1 MQEVFLLGIG
11 VVATALHEV
20 AKAFL
25 LGCSVFRSQALVQ
38 AVWPWVYAGLLLAV
52 SLTSGLTVVA
62 AITCWAARFG
72 AAALTLVVIAVRH
85 AGLGLPEPQLLRSS
99 MHFGLRAWPIT
110 ASRFMNFRTD
120 QILMG
125 FLATQ
130 AALGIYAVAVSAS
143 EALLLMSFAVGSAI
157 VPVIG
162 GSEESKRGERTLQ
175 TLRVLLLTTAVAVV
189 LAAIVG
195 PTLLPL
201 VLGPITSARSLP
213 SSSCCREPSAS
224 QHSWSSAGLCSPAA
238 GPEAPPADSS
248 SPRSSVSVS
257 ILP

>member
-1 MQEVFLLGIG
+1 MLVLTRGLVPAERGTVAFLIVTALFAAYVCGLGLGETATVFASTRPESRPRLLTNLLLASALVSVAAAVAVALLLDALADVRPRGITTQEVFLLGIG

-62 AITCWAARFG
+62 AITCWAACFG

-85 AGLGLPEPQLLRSS
+85 AGLGRPDPQLLRSS
-99 MHFGLRAWPIT
+99 MHFGLRAWPIS

-143 EALLLMSFAVGSAI
+143 EALLL
-157 VPVIG
+157 
-162 GSEESKRGERTLQ
+162 TC
-175 TLRVLLLTTAVAVV
+175 
-189 LAAIVG
+189 
-195 PTLLPL
+195 
-201 VLGPITSARSLP
+201 RSQ
-213 SSSCCREPSAS
+213 SGRRSC
-224 QHSWSSAGLCSPAA
+224 L
-238 GPEAPPADSS
+238 
-248 SPRSSVSVS
+248 
-257 ILP
+257 